1 MRKLPNLFAC
11 KIAVVGLGYVGL
23 PVAIQFAKQKKSLI
37 DNLKL
42 DRKIIGFDIN
52 SNRINQLKNG
62 LDIIAF
68 TKA

>member
-37 DNLKL
+37 DNLAL
-42 DRKIIGFDIN
+42 
-52 SNRINQLKNG
+52 S
-62 LDIIAF
+62 
-68 TKA
+68 